1 VGIIHPGVIDTPQ
14 LQVDADDLHI
24 SLDEVKA
31 MYAKDIPMARV
42 GDPEEVAAT
51 VAFLAAE
58 GGPIFSGRVLQ
69 INGGQSRCSR

>member
-1 VGIIHPGVIDTPQ
+1 
-14 LQVDADDLHI
+14 
-24 SLDEVKA
+24 
-31 MYAKDIPMARV
+31 MYAKDIPMDRV

-69 INGGQSRCSR
+69 INGGLSRCSR